1 MSSNTMT
8 NCLTWNQHDINTV
21 VVPTPKDE
29 RDRLDDMLLV
39 WAREVPNLDPQ
50 TEGIVERIQF
60 LNKRFAESMDKTLE
74 EFGLEPR
81 SFHLL
86 GKLRSYGPPYQ
97 RSPGQLAADML
108 LSSGAITNRLDRME
122 KAGLI
127 RRLPDPNDRRGTLI
141 EPTKAGHAAW
151 GQTVGTQAVNEA
163 LIAGTLTKAERAEL
177 HRLLRRL
184 MRAFPAKD
192 HWAEAP
198 ASEKT
203 DADKPEAVAVS

>member
-1 MSSNTMT
+1 MT
-8 NCLTWNQHDINTV
+8 
-21 VVPTPKDE
+21 TPKDE

-39 WAREVPNLDPQ
+39 WAREIPNLDPL
-50 TEGIVERIQF
+50 TEGIVERIQV
-60 LNKRFAESMDKTLE
+60 LNKEFRESMDATLE
-74 EFGLEPR
+74 KFGLEPR

-97 RSPGQLAADML
+97 RSPGQLAADMH
-108 LSSGAITNRLDRME
+108 LSSGAMTNRLDRME
-122 KAGLI
+122 EAGLI

-141 EPTKAGHAAW
+141 EPTEAGHAAW
-151 GQTVGTQAVNEA
+151 DKTTGTQAVNEA
-163 LIAGTLTKAERAEL
+163 LIAGTLTKAEREEL

-192 HWAEAP
+192 HYAEAP
-198 ASEKT
+198 DAEKT

>member
-1 MSSNTMT
+1 MSSNTT
-8 NCLTWNQHDINTV
+8 TKDLTWNELDTNTV
-21 VVPTPKDE
+21 AVTTPGEE

-39 WAREVPNLDPQ
+39 WAREIPNLDPL

-60 LNKRFAESMDKTLE
+60 LNKMFRDSMDATLE

-97 RSPGQLAADML
+97 RSPGQLAADMH
-108 LSSGAITNRLDRME
+108 LSSGAMTNRLDRME
-122 KAGLI
+122 EAGLI
-127 RRLPDPNDRRGTLI
+127 RRLPDPTDRRGTII

-151 GQTVGTQAVNEA
+151 DKTVGTQAITES
-163 LIAGTLTKAERAEL
+163 LIAGNLTKAEREEL

-198 ASEKT
+198 TPE
-203 DADKPEAVAVS
+203 KPEVAAVS